1 MRILHILDHSIPLH
15 SGYSFRTCAIV
26 DQQRSL
32 GWDTFHITTPKHNES
47 AGDTPLEEDVN
58 GLHFYRTPRPQ
69 GTVAKLPVLGQWSLV
84 HATVRRLN
92 QIVPAIKPDIL
103 HAHSPAL
110 NGAAAL
116 DVARRFGI
124 PVVYEVRAFW
134 EDAAIDHGNSRKGGA
149 RYRVTRALETRVLRR
164 VDAITTIC
172 EGLRTEMLDRGISPG
187 KITVVPNAV
196 DADRFTIE
204 DSSSAALAS
213 ELGLN
218 NAEVLGFVG
227 SFYTYEGLPLLIEA
241 MPEIIA
247 HKPNVRVLLVGGG
260 PDKERIQQRVAAL
273 SLQKFVVFTGRVPH
287 ESIHQYYD
295 LVDICVYPRYATR
308 LTDLVT
314 PLKPLEAMA
323 QGRLVVASDVG
334 GHRELIRHGETGAL
348 FRAGDASSLANT
360 VIALLNARETW
371 PAYRDAARAFVENE
385 RNWRTGASRYEPIYR
400 SLLDES
406 SQRRRTA

>member
-1 MRILHILDHSIPLH
+1 MRILHILDHSLPLQ

-26 DQQRSL
+26 EQQRSF
-32 GWDTFHITTPKHNES
+32 GWETFHITTPKHNES
-47 AGDTPLEEDVN
+47 AGDTPLEENVN
-58 GLHFYRTPRPQ
+58 GLHFYRTPIPQ
-69 GTVAKLPVLGQWSLV
+69 GTVAKLPVLGQWALV
-84 HATVRRLN
+84 RATVRRLN
-92 QIVPAIKPDIL
+92 QIVPAIRPDVL

-110 NGAAAL
+110 NGEAAL

-149 RYRVTRALETRVLRR
+149 RYRVTRALETRVLQRA
-164 VDAITTIC
+164 DALTTIC
-172 EGLRTEMLDRGISPG
+172 EGLRAEMINRGISPG

-196 DADRFTIE
+196 DSDRFAIE
-204 DSSSAALAS
+204 NAPSAALAL
-213 ELGLN
+213 ELGLDS
-218 NAEVLGFVG
+218 AEVLGYIG

-247 HKPNVRVLLVGGG
+247 RKPNIRVLLVGGG
-260 PDKERIQQRVAAL
+260 PDKHRIQQRVAAL
-273 SLQKFVVFTGRVPH
+273 SLQKYVVFTGRVPH
-287 ESIHQYYD
+287 DRIHKYYD
-295 LVDICVYPRYATR
+295 LVDLCIYPRYATR

-323 QGRLVVASDVG
+323 QGKLVVASDVG

-360 VIALLNARETW
+360 VIAILNARQTW
-371 PAYRDAARAFVENE
+371 PAYREAARKFVENE
-385 RNWRTGASRYEPIYR
+385 RNWRTVASRYEPIYR
-400 SLLDES
+400 SLLGEGS
-406 SQRRRTA
+406 RQRRTA